1 MRNRGQITILKV
13 QFKRNSQE
21 ACLPNTIA
29 EEFHQLT
36 MPGSVDALFQET
48 VEGAAQHLPEI
59 LNASKQD
66 VAPDRVVVPLD
77 QMANEGGE
85 RALADPALAADEA
98 DTEAASCT
106 TTNHAAQALD
116 FGVPAN
122 EELDR
127 HRLPRPERT

>member
-1 MRNRGQITILKV
+1 MRNRDQIAILKV
-13 QFKRNSQE
+13 QFKRNPQE
-21 ACLPNTIA
+21 TRLPDAGA

-48 VEGAAQHLPEI
+48 VEGAAQHLSEI

-66 VAPDRVVVPLD
+66 MAPDRVVVPLD

-85 RALADPALAADEA
+85 RALADTTLATDEA

-106 TTNHAAQALD
+106 TTNHAAQAFD
-116 FGVPAN
+116 FGVPTN
-122 EELDR
+122 EEFDR
-127 HRLPRPERT
+127 YRLPRPERT

>member
-21 ACLPNTIA
+21 ARLPDTIA
-29 EEFHQLT
+29 EELHQLT
-36 MPGSVDALFQET
+36 MPGSVDALFQEM
-48 VEGAAQHLPEI
+48 VEGAAQHLSEI

-85 RALADPALAADEA
+85 RTLADPALAADEA
-98 DTEAASCT
+98 DTEATSCT

-122 EELDR
+122 EEFDR
-127 HRLPRPERT
+127 HRLPRSERT